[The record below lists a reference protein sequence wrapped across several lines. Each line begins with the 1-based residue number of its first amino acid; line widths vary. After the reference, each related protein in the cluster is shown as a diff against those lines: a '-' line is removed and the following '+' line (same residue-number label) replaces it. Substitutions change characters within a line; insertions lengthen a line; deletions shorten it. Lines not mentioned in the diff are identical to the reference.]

1 MSIKLLSVSILA
13 CVSTLGVS
21 TASYA
26 CDATKHSSLE
36 REKISLSTLNSN
48 NTQVT
53 LYNFRSGQCLP
64 LNMARNT
71 DLDISAFLPSD
82 ETSLGMYQLYRNQG
96 NNRIDALKHTLE
108 FIIDEQQS

>member
-1 MSIKLLSVSILA
+1 MSIKLLSISIFA
-13 CVSTLGVS
+13 CVSALSVS

-26 CDATKHSSLE
+26 CDVTKHSTLE
-36 REKISLSTLNSN
+36 REKISLATLNSN
-48 NTQVT
+48 NTQAT
-53 LYNFRSGQCLP
+53 LYSFRSGQCLP
-64 LNMARNT
+64 LSKALNT

-96 NNRIDALKHTLE
+96 VNRIGALKHTLE